1 MPLPFFACFFGREMC
16 QNEYEVA
23 PKFDP
28 AKCWIPITLHILLLQ
43 MVAMERER
51 ERERDNICNYMYIY
65 IYLSLSLS
73 LGVCTH
79 ICR

>member
-1 MPLPFFACFFGREMC
+1 MGETLNSGNFYVNILCATAFFCVFFGREMC

-51 ERERDNICNYMYIY
+51 ERER
-65 IYLSLSLS
+65 
-73 LGVCTH
+73 
-79 ICR
+79 

>member
-1 MPLPFFACFFGREMC
+1 MC

-28 AKCWIPITLHILLLQ
+28 AKCWIPVTLHILLLQ

-51 ERERDNICNYMYIY
+51 EREREIIYVIICIY
-65 IYLSLSLS
+65 I
-73 LGVCTH
+73 
-79 ICR
+79 